1 MNLVVENIGKER
13 ASYVVGFEGHINS
26 ETKEPIHISKRS
38 IEVLKQMVDLGK
50 QFNAARPMLEKGVF
64 ERLKGFPG
72 GEDILLYLES
82 KGIDVFEYIETA
94 SKTFEETVKASGN
107 TGERAKRGQGYIS
120 KSQKF
125 ATASMAKLVCL
136 LAPASKTGK
145 VSDEMLKAG
154 FTAAID
160 MITSVD
166 ETAVI
171 SKAKTIAEKTGLDT
185 EGRIRLRAESK
196 EEEAN

>member
-94 SKTFEETVKASGN
+94 SKTFEDTVKASGN

-125 ATASMAKLVCL
+125 ANNSAAKLACL
-136 LAPASKTGK
+136 LAPASKTGT
-145 VSDEMLKAG
+145 VSDEQLIAG
-154 FTAAID
+154 FEAAVK
-160 MITSVD
+160 MMSEVTQ
-166 ETAVI
+166 ENAVAI
-171 SKAKTIAEKTGLDT
+171 ARKIAEKTGLDT
-185 EGRIRLRAESK
+185 EGRIRLRSESK